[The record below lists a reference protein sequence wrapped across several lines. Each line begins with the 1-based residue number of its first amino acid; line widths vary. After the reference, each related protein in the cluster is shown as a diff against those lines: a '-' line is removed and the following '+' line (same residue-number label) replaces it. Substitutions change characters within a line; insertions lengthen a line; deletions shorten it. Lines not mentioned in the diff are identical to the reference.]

1 LLAYVTIEY
10 NKVFGKVTTIKE
22 FTDKYGMDKKFL
34 KAMFEK
40 DRKRIDSIIRQME
53 D

>member
-1 LLAYVTIEY
+1 
-10 NKVFGKVTTIKE
+10 
-22 FTDKYGMDKKFL
+22 MDKKFL

-53 D
+53 DWGTISQGSVVDIQLLKSKNHCCVYWI